1 MKGCFFVQINHNIA
15 NLLDEKGAT
24 QKNLADYIKVST
36 STLNNWLKLGRSIP
50 SEYIIPICEF
60 FAVPPEKVLLNT
72 EFNSLA
78 SDLPKD
84 VKELISYYEKLSDTE
99 KWKLIGRAEAIS
111 EMQSAQPAEADA
123 PSELEKITIKCSCY
137 KVSAGGGFALAE
149 GDDWDEIEVED
160 TPESRKADFA
170 IEVFGSSMEPLISDG
185 DIILVK
191 EQDDVEI
198 GEIGVFIIDGQ
209 GYVKK
214 KGPDR
219 LISIN
224 EDYDDIFTDPE
235 SYSKVVGKVLA
246 VL

>member
-1 MKGCFFVQINHNIA
+1 MSIIDNILLLISQKRLTQSSLCEAIGIN
-15 NLLDEKGAT
+15 
-24 QKNLADYIKVST
+24 T
-36 STLNNWLKLGRSIP
+36 STMTNWKNRHTDP
-50 SEYIIPICEF
+50 PAKYIIPICDFLGVSPYILIYGE
-60 FAVPPEKVLLNT
+60 EKSSPDSVLP
-72 EFNSLA
+72 
-78 SDLPKD
+78 SDEQ
-84 VKELISYYEKLSDTE
+84 ELLSYYKRLPDID
-99 KWKLIGRAEAIS
+99 KGRLIGRAEALS
-111 EMQSAQPAEADA
+111 ERYAAQPAEPDKPDSADA
-123 PSELEKITIKCSCY
+123 TAEPEKITIKCSCY

-149 GDDWDEIEVED
+149 GDDWREIDVED

-185 DIILVK
+185 DLILVK
-191 EQDDVEI
+191 QQDDVAV

-224 EDYDDIFTDPE
+224 DDFDDIYTDPE
-235 SYSKVVGKVLA
+235 SYSRVVGKVLA